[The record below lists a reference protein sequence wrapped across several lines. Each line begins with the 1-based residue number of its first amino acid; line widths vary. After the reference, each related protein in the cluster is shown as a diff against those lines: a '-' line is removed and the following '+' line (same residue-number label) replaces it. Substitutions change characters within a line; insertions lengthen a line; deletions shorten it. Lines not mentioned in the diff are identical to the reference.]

1 LETAFVKIR
10 RLYRP
15 HAAFVEPTDSVR
27 EAATLMRSGGWSCL
41 PVLVGDS
48 VVALITE
55 RDIVEAAA
63 RGVSPSDAQVNDYM
77 SDGSV
82 TVSVDDDTSVAAT
95 KMLAIGCR
103 HLPVIDAGR
112 LVGMISARDL
122 AMLAARAEAR
132 GVLV

>member
-27 EAATLMRSGGWSCL
+27 EAAALMRSGGWSCL

>member
-1 LETAFVKIR
+1 MKVNRF
-10 RLYRP
+10 YRP
-15 HAAFVEPTDSVR
+15 HFAHVEPTDSLR
-27 EAATLMRSGGWSCL
+27 EAASRMRSGSWSCL
-41 PVLVGDS
+41 PVLVDGS

-55 RDIVEAAA
+55 RDLVEAAA
-63 RGVSPSDAQVNDYM
+63 HGARPSDALVNDYM

-82 TVSVDDDTSVAAT
+82 TVSLDDDISVAAT

-112 LVGMISARDL
+112 LVGMVSARDL
-122 AMLAARAEAR
+122 LLQVARADAR